1 MFSGETQVQTLVANP
16 AAYGVGGLLVLA
28 LVKIALLSVAFKSG
42 FFGGPTF
49 PGIFA
54 SVSLALALSLIFPGA
69 RVDIL
74 IGAVMAGFLTVLFK
88 APFMVIL
95 LTAFMLQ
102 ADMDVIA
109 VIVLSVATV
118 LVVQPILLDV
128 VTARQAARAKASAS

>member
-1 MFSGETQVQTLVANP
+1 MT
-16 AAYGVGGLLVLA
+16 
-28 LVKIALLSVAFKSG
+28 
-42 FFGGPTF
+42 
-49 PGIFA
+49 GIFA